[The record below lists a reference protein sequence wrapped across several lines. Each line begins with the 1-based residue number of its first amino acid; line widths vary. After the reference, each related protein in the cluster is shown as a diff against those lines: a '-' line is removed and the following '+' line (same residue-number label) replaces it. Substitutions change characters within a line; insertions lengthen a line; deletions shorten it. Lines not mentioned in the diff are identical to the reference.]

1 MTDAYIEFK
10 NITKRFGDFT
20 VLDDVTITVNKGEFF
35 VLLGESGCGK
45 TTLMR
50 MLAGFESP
58 TEGSVWLEGK
68 DITHVDPNQ
77 LPVNMVFQS
86 YALFPTMTVF
96 DNVAYGLRIRKYSKA
111 DMQTAVEE
119 ALETVGLEQFAH
131 RMPHELSGGQRQRV
145 SLARALVLKPKVL
158 LLDEPM
164 SALDA
169 KLRDNMRT
177 ELVRLQ
183 KKVGITFIM
192 VTHDQEEALSMADRI
207 AILHNTKAVQIGT
220 PSDIYQNPN
229 SHFVADFVGRAN
241 FLDATVIKTTAK
253 SITIDV
259 DYFGKMTVPCK
270 HAKDFD
276 VGESVKWYIRPETL
290 LVSLKKRPHD
300 YSIQGKIDAMSYYGS
315 DTEMTVRLN
324 DDISLVGVRHNPNR
338 RPDEDYQIDGEAYL
352 SWDLDDVKIVKK

>member
-1 MTDAYIEFK
+1 MTEPYIEFK
-10 NITKRFGDFT
+10 NISKKFGDFT
-20 VLDDVTITVNKGEFF
+20 VLKDVNITVNQGEFF

-50 MLAGFESP
+50 MLAGFEHP
-58 TEGSVWLEGK
+58 TEGSVWLEGN
-68 DITHVDPNQ
+68 DVTDVDPND

-96 DNVAYGLRIRKYSKA
+96 DNVAYGLRIRKYKRDA
-111 DMQTAVEE
+111 LQNAVMD
-119 ALETVGLEQFAH
+119 ALATVGLRDFAH

-183 KKVGITFIM
+183 KRVGITFIM

-207 AILHNTKAVQIGT
+207 AILHDSTAVQIGT
-220 PSDIYQNPN
+220 PTDIYENPN
-229 SHFVADFVGRAN
+229 CHFVADFVGRAN

-253 SITIDV
+253 SITVDV
-259 DYFGKMTVPCK
+259 EHFGKMTVPSAD
-270 HAKDFD
+270 AKNFT
-276 VGESVKWYIRPETL
+276 VGEAVKWYIRPETL

-300 YSIQGKIDAMSYYGS
+300 YSIGGKIDAISYYGS
-315 DTEMTVRLN
+315 DTEMSVRLAGG
-324 DDISLVGVRHNPNR
+324 ISMVGVRHNPNR
-338 RPDEDYQIDGEAYL
+338 RPDEDYQIDGDAYL
-352 SWDLDDVKIVKK
+352 SWDMDDVKIVKQ